1 MRVVAFSPYE
11 MKFLAEADSG
21 GEQTRKGALLRIK
34 DENGNCGYAG
44 LHMWPLDMESIQ
56 GRLALRAA
64 ERDLFLRR
72 AGKSAWDGFEDIE
85 VENNYLLIKLSNVAA
100 SSATGA
106 GDEALR
112 KEITAAVMKGFRT
125 FKVKVGRNPGI
136 ESPLLRSLVKMNSE
150 ARWRMD
156 FNSLLTPEQVDA
168 FFFEWT
174 EEEISRIEYLED
186 PCVYE
191 KNYWNELNKKIPLAL
206 DQANPLGFEGLNPRS
221 FQHLILKP
229 AIQDIDQWLP
239 WAQSHNLKMTV
250 TSFMDHPLGAAEAL
264 RQALEIKKSLG
275 QKANLY
281 FNVSGLRTQF
291 LFSSTEFSRQL
302 ETSEPTL
309 LRPKGTGLGFD
320 SLLKGLTWFNLN

>member
-1 MRVVAFSPYE
+1 MRAVAFSPYE
-11 MKFLAEADSG
+11 MKFLAEEPSVR
-21 GEQTRKGALLRIK
+21 EQTRKGVLLRIK
-34 DENGNCGYAG
+34 DENGNSGYAG
-44 LHMWPLDMESIQ
+44 LHMWPIDMESIQ

-64 ERDLFLRR
+64 EQDLSLRR

-85 VENNYLLIKLSNVAA
+85 IENNYLFFNFSA
-100 SSATGA
+100 ATGA
-106 GDEALR
+106 GDEAMR
-112 KEITAAVMKGFRT
+112 KEIAEALKKGFRT

-136 ESPLLRSLVKMNSE
+136 ESPLLRSLVKINSE
-150 ARWRMD
+150 ARWRLD
-156 FNSLLTPEQVDA
+156 FNSLLTPQLVDA

-206 DQANPLGFEGLNPRS
+206 DQANPFGFEGLNPGS

-239 WAQSHNLKMTV
+239 WARTHNLKITV
-250 TSFMDHPLGAAEAL
+250 TSFMDHPLGAAEAF

-275 QKANLY
+275 QDARLY